1 MEWNQIKDKTKKVG
15 PLKNLLQCKIKI
27 KNSKEAY
34 KNVKVKKKRKW
45 SLPEFPTY
53 NEFEDKLTADQI
65 NHKQNKT
72 WYLV

>member
-15 PLKNLLQCKIKI
+15 LLKNLLQCKIKI

-34 KNVKVKKKRKW
+34 KNVKVEKKRKG

-53 NEFEDKLTADQI
+53 TEFEDKLTTHQI
-65 NHKQNKT
+65 NHKQNEP
-72 WYLV
+72 

>member
-34 KNVKVKKKRKW
+34 KNVKVKKKNGSEACLNFLHIMNLRTNQ
-45 SLPEFPTY
+45 PQIR
-53 NEFEDKLTADQI
+53 LTT
-65 NHKQNKT
+65 NKAKRDI
-72 WYLV
+72 

>member
-34 KNVKVKKKRKW
+34 KNVKVKKKTEVK
-45 SLPEFPTY
+45 P
-53 NEFEDKLTADQI
+53 A
-65 NHKQNKT
+65 
-72 WYLV
+72 

>member
-15 PLKNLLQCKIKI
+15 LLKNLLQCKIKI

-34 KNVKVKKKRKW
+34 KNVKVEKKRKG

-53 NEFEDKLTADQI
+53 TEVEDKLTTHQI
-65 NHKQNKT
+65 NHKQNET
-72 WYLV
+72 

>member
-15 PLKNLLQCKIKI
+15 LLKNLLQCKIKI

-34 KNVKVKKKRKW
+34 KNVTVEKKRKG

-53 NEFEDKLTADQI
+53 TEFEDKLTTHQI
-65 NHKQNKT
+65 NHKQNET
-72 WYLV
+72 